1 MCLQVNVVPAVIGV
15 RGGEVVGQFVGL
27 QNSQFLEQFA
37 SELLQE
43 SAT

>member
-1 MCLQVNVVPAVIGV
+1 MVPAVIGV

-37 SELLQE
+37 SQLLQE
-43 SAT
+43 ETSE